1 LPCLFAASN
10 PPLGKTLEFTRM
22 DPNELLKHAPELVKG
37 GAAVAGALK
46 FTDVIKAMLG
56 PATAEIG
63 ERFRDD
69 IRLYRYVRQLQCLK
83 KAEKMAKDAGFTPK
97 AVPIKLLFPLLE
109 GASLEENEDLH
120 TMWAALLA
128 NAASPE
134 KVEKVRPGFIAI
146 LKQMAP
152 DEASLLKLI
161 ADLTDGYGSFLRPL
175 KAPSKQAL
183 DRAIAAHKVIQ
194 MERLRANFRREEE
207 DESAMDFRLQ
217 TCVHLLDNAG
227 LIEVGDDIITLS
239 ALGRTFLESC
249 YPPNSTS

>member
-1 LPCLFAASN
+1 
-10 PPLGKTLEFTRM
+10 M
-22 DPNELLKHAPELVKG
+22 DANEIVKHAPELLKG
-37 GAAVAGALK
+37 GAALAGALK

-56 PATAEIG
+56 PATAEIA

-69 IRLYRYVRQLQCLK
+69 IRLYRFARELSCLK

-128 NAASPE
+128 NAASPA
-134 KVEKVRPGFIAI
+134 KVQMVRPGFVAI
-146 LKQMAP
+146 LRQMAP
-152 DEASLLKLI
+152 DEASLLTAI
-161 ADLTDGYGSFLRPL
+161 GDLTDGYGSFLRPL
-175 KAPSKQAL
+175 RAPSKQAL
-183 DRAIAAHKVIQ
+183 DRAIAAHNLIQ
-194 MERLRANFRREEE
+194 MERLRATFRRAEE
-207 DESAMDFRLQ
+207 DESAMDLRFQ
-217 TCVHLLDNAG
+217 TCVHLLANAG

-249 YPPNSTS
+249 QPPKPGA